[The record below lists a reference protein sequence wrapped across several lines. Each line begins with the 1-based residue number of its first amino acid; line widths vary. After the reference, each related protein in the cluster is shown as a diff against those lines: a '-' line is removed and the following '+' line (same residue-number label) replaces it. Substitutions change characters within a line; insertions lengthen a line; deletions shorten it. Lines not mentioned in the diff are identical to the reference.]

1 MTRYIYAFLIIFST
15 GCGYQLGR
23 GSQLATYQTISIPY
37 ICGDRTGEM
46 TNALIKEMSRSGA
59 FAYCNRSAD
68 LCLKV
73 NIVDLFE
80 QNIGYQQGP
89 DDDDGYDDQDGR
101 CRTGNSVIPNETR
114 LIVIAEVTVIESCTG
129 CVKLGPGRIRA
140 SYDFDHDYYFS
151 PDGINQTSLGQL
163 TNMESAREAVIRPLS
178 AVLAQKIVDY
188 VVYSW

>member
-1 MTRYIYAFLIIFST
+1 MRYLCCFLLFLSI
-15 GCGYQLGR
+15 GCGYQLGQ
-23 GSQLATYQTISIPY
+23 GSRLACYDSISIPY

-59 FAYCNRSAD
+59 FVYRNHSAD

-73 NIVDLFE
+73 TIIDQFE

-89 DDDDGYDDQDGR
+89 DDDDGYDDEDDGY
-101 CRTGNSVIPNETR
+101 RTGKSIIPNETR
-114 LIVIAEVTVIESCTG
+114 LTVIAEVSVIETRTG
-129 CVKLGPGRIRA
+129 CVKLGPGKIRA

-163 TNMESAREAVIRPLS
+163 TNMESAREAVISPLS

-188 VVYSW
+188 VVHSW

>member
-1 MTRYIYAFLIIFST
+1 MRIVYGLIFCLFL
-15 GCGYQLGR
+15 GCGYQFGQ
-23 GSQLATYQTISIPY
+23 GSKLDNYRSISIPY

-59 FAYCNRSAD
+59 FVYRNHSAD

-73 NIVDLFE
+73 AIVEFFE

-89 DDDDGYDDQDGR
+89 DDDDGYDDDDEY
-101 CRTGNSVIPNETR
+101 RTGNSIIPNETR
-114 LIVIAEVTVIESCTG
+114 LTVIAEVSVVESCTG

-188 VVYSW
+188 VVHSW